1 MPVKRFCSYISPME
15 ATMLTN
21 TLLICVTQEALSK
34 ARQRLK
40 ARKQA
45 SAQRALP
52 DDTTQPWQRQRRTAA
67 KLRGGLRH

>member
-1 MPVKRFCSYISPME
+1 
-15 ATMLTN
+15 MLTN

-45 SAQRALP
+45 STQRSLP
-52 DDTTQPWQRQRRTAA
+52 EDTAQPWQSQRRSAT
-67 KLRGGLRH
+67 KLRGSLRH

>member
-1 MPVKRFCSYISPME
+1 
-15 ATMLTN
+15 MLTN

-40 ARKQA
+40 ARKTSSNQRDDLPAETPQA
-45 SAQRALP
+45 WQSQRP
-52 DDTTQPWQRQRRTAA
+52 RFSA

>member
-1 MPVKRFCSYISPME
+1 
-15 ATMLTN
+15 MLTN

-45 SAQRALP
+45 SAQRSLP
-52 DDTTQPWQRQRRTAA
+52 EETPQPWQSQRRGAA
-67 KLRGGLRH
+67 KLRGGVRH

>member
-1 MPVKRFCSYISPME
+1 
-15 ATMLTN
+15 MLTN

-40 ARKQA
+40 ARKEA
-45 SAQRALP
+45 SAQRSLP
-52 DDTTQPWQRQRRTAA
+52 EAAPLPWQSPRRSAP

>member
-1 MPVKRFCSYISPME
+1 
-15 ATMLTN
+15 MLTN

-40 ARKQA
+40 ARKAASGQRDDLPTETSQA
-45 SAQRALP
+45 WQSQRP
-52 DDTTQPWQRQRRTAA
+52 RVAA